1 VTRRRRAA
9 LLLGLAL
16 LLGTLAASDVGGR
29 ERALRRAL
37 GRPVPVVVTRT
48 AVAAGARL
56 TPARLAVRRV
66 PARYAPHDAFS
77 APAPLAG
84 LRAAVAIGP
93 GVDLAPALVDDGS
106 RPASGPPVRA
116 GERVAEIVARGSA
129 ALVAPGGRVD
139 VLVTRQ
145 SGDGEGATTL
155 ALEDAEVLEA
165 APAPAPSGSGAAAHD
180 GGPRVALSLRVTLRQ
195 AVYLAAAQ
203 SFARELRV
211 LARPAGER
219 RRGAQGMRVGSG
231 LG

>member
-16 LLGTLAASDVGGR
+16 LLGALAASDVGGR

-66 PARYAPHDAFS
+66 PARYAPRDAFS
-77 APAPLAG
+77 APASLAG

-106 RPASGPPVRA
+106 TPAPGPPVRA

-145 SGDGEGATTL
+145 AGDGEGATTL

-165 APAPAPSGSGAAAHD
+165 AAAPTPAGAAADED

-211 LARPAGER
+211 LARAAGDR